1 MPKARTSFVW
11 HYFSDITKNPPQVA
25 GERVR
30 QCKMC
35 PYINKSKSKATTT
48 MLSHLRT
55 IHSIADVVN
64 EPGSDVE
71 TIEDDEEPVTGTSSG
86 TSSVTV
92 STARQ

>member
-11 HYFSDITKNPPQVA
+11 HYFSDITKNPPQVS

-30 QCKMC
+30 QCKLC
-35 PYINKSKSKATTT
+35 PYVNKSKSKTTT
-48 MLSHLRT
+48 SMLTHLRT
-55 IHSIADVVN
+55 VHSIADVVN

-71 TIEDDEEPVTGTSSG
+71 IIEDDEPVAGTSSG
-86 TSSVTV
+86 TSSVSV